1 MLRKKITIKKQS
13 MVQSFW
19 CSDPR
24 PERVIKTQFPIVF
37 PDGCAARM
45 KIRGSVAVEACAG
58 GVVVSTC

>member
-1 MLRKKITIKKQS
+1 